1 MKIMK
6 KFKNAL
12 MTTIL
17 TLPLIISQSYA
28 VGFHSAGGGGGS
40 SRGGSYS
47 SSGSGSGDFLL
58 EIILYLVIAIAISIF
73 TYISNKKKGELANA
87 KIKHLKSL
95 QSSHLSEDTNFS
107 IELIESRIQNN
118 ILDVLY
124 GLADNDE
131 ELVRTYCTDNFIN
144 LVNSEDESN
153 EKIREGIVRE
163 LKRRAKHICWID
175 TKLDSI
181 YSDEAFDYIKLK
193 LSFKTIDE
201 TGFVYPL
208 NNITVVLKR
217 RDKVITE
224 SLNQTPKL
232 KNCKSCGAPMD
243 FNATHTCEYC
253 GHTSR
258 LSEDDTWMIDD
269 LYTSPSDYSSSDI
282 RDLRDLTS

>member
-1 MKIMK
+1 MKN
-6 KFKNAL
+6 FKNAL

-40 SRGGSYS
+40 SSGGSYS
-47 SSGSGSGDFLL
+47 SSGSGSGSGDPLL
-58 EIILYLVIAIAISIF
+58 GIILYLVIAIAISIF

-131 ELVRTYCTDNFIN
+131 ELVRTYCTDNFVN
-144 LVNSEDESN
+144 LVNSEDEDD
-153 EKIREGIVRE
+153 EKIRERIISA
-163 LKRRAKHICWID
+163 LKERAKHICWID

-208 NNITVVLKR
+208 NHITVVLKR

-269 LYTSPSDYSSSDI
+269 LYITQSDLQNLHFEDI
-282 RDLRDLTS
+282 